1 MTNGMRQSGKA
12 PTAAHDYARKAN
24 KRSGRRAVRQ
34 ALKKE
39 ARQ

>member
-1 MTNGMRQSGKA
+1 MTNGMRFTGKA
-12 PTAAHDYARKAN
+12 ITAAHDYARRAH

-39 ARQ
+39 DRR